1 MPHQLLGEGLIC
13 VRWQSMTLDVPVH
26 MLRPHISV
34 SLTKALPPVSN
45 PLQEYV
51 KDRDDEEAAADAVE
65 IAELDKA
72 LAASSNPA
80 TVSTA
85 TFF

>member
-1 MPHQLLGEGLIC
+1 
-13 VRWQSMTLDVPVH
+13 MTLDVPVH

-51 KDRDDEEAAADAVE
+51 KDRDDEEAAADAAE
-65 IAELDKA
+65 IVELDKTLTA
-72 LAASSNPA
+72 PSNPA
-80 TVSTA
+80 TVPTA
-85 TFF
+85 TFS